1 MIDIHSHI
9 IPKIDDGSKS
19 MEETYEILKQAK
31 EAGFT
36 SIISTSHYIE
46 EYQETNS
53 DTRHAWVEAMNKLL
67 QEEQIDL
74 TLYSGAEIYVTPN
87 MVELIKQEK
96 ACTLADSK
104 YVLFELPMNTNIQY
118 LDELIFKLQGAGFSP
133 IIAHPE
139 RYAFVQKDPN
149 IVFELVEKG
158 VFFQCNYGSLIGV
171 YGTAAQKTI
180 KKLLTANLIHFLGSD
195 THKKDTIYSKMDL
208 IMIQLEKILNK
219 QQIETLTTTNPQCI
233 LDNKQIPI
241 QEPIKIK
248 KKFKLW

>member
-9 IPKIDDGSKS
+9 IPKIDDGSQS
-19 MEETYEILKQAK
+19 MEETYQILKQAK

-46 EYQETNS
+46 EYQEAS
-53 DTRHAWVEAMNKLL
+53 SVTRHAWVEAMNKLL
-67 QEEQIDL
+67 QEEQMEL

-87 MVELIKQEK
+87 IVELIKEER

-104 YVLFELPMNTNIQY
+104 YVLFELPMNTNIQN
-118 LDELIFKLQGAGFSP
+118 LNDIIFTIQGAGFIP

-139 RYAFVQKDPN
+139 RYRYVQKDTN
-149 IVFELVEKG
+149 MLFELVEKG
-158 VFFQCNYGSLIGV
+158 VLFQSNYGSIIGI
-171 YGTAAQKTI
+171 YGTSAQKTV
-180 KKLLTANLIHFLGSD
+180 KELLKASLIHFLGSD

-219 QQIETLTTTNPQCI
+219 EQIETLTTTNPQCI
-233 LDNKQIPI
+233 LDNKQIQI
-241 QEPIKIK
+241 QEPIRIK
-248 KKFKLW
+248 KKFRLW